1 MCRKLG
7 NTLKFVQAFQSQKT
21 QGFCVA
27 DLATLSD
34 ERRSSSKIFLLFIW
48 IKEPCVRKFE
58 GLARSKLLGISQ
70 TDLPLEWQVQVKY
83 ISVTS
88 QILSIPK
95 SYTDT
100 FSCCENFFNSL
111 TLFQLGGGGGIHP
124 PPRGFFLAVNTNFM
138 TLSFCSFLYLT
149 FLFYSNKCSGLK
161 NILSV
166 IFLPNIEIKHN
177 YLLTS
182 AFLKRHKILINFSGF
197 CSPDFD
203 NCRTRH
209 LKIF

>member
-7 NTLKFVQAFQSQKT
+7 NTLKFVQGFQSQKT

-27 DLATLSD
+27 DFATLSD

-111 TLFQLGGGGGIHP
+111 TLFQQGGESIHP
-124 PPRGFFLAVNTNFM
+124 LEVFSSLSPQ
-138 TLSFCSFLYLT
+138 TL
-149 FLFYSNKCSGLK
+149 
-161 NILSV
+161 
-166 IFLPNIEIKHN
+166 
-177 YLLTS
+177 
-182 AFLKRHKILINFSGF
+182 
-197 CSPDFD
+197 
-203 NCRTRH
+203 
-209 LKIF
+209 